1 MRCGRERV
9 SSRVSDG
16 LARYVSYFPVLDRD
30 KAFNNNNN
38 NDNL

>member
-9 SSRVSDG
+9 RSRVSDG

-30 KAFNNNNN
+30 KAFLATNGK
-38 NDNL
+38 